1 MVGAIQLKSVK
12 FNAYG
17 SEFVLKLCETCWGDE
32 GISVYKDGY
41 FIGLLDLLIA
51 DANEEP
57 LISIAKRIKKD
68 ATLLDEVY
76 A

>member
-1 MVGAIQLKSVK
+1 MAEAIKLKRVK
-12 FNAYG
+12 FTAYG
-17 SEFVLKLCETCWGDE
+17 SEFVLKLCKTCWGDE

-41 FIGLLDLLIA
+41 FMGLLDLLIA
-51 DANEEP
+51 DTYEEP

-68 ATLLDEVY
+68 DTLLDEVY